1 MAWNTQVPLWV
12 INLAA
17 QFLIPDNASVSSGIK
32 IASLEENVD
41 SQSFTVQTGQGDY
54 PGIIPN
60 YSVVPEAETTTEG
73 VNWKIQ
79 FRKAVGFYGI
89 KTEVLSYNENKL
101 NHWNFPLDRRQFG
114 FVTVSRNSAVIVS
127 EPISYSEQYFISDA
141 ILSIIS
147 GYNDQ
152 FGINKLF
159 NKADDFVANLI
170 SFYVNPTVALRV
182 SFLPIWEVWQ
192 LAFFQS
198 SS

>member
-12 INLAA
+12 LNLAA
-17 QFLIPDNASVSSGIK
+17 QFVIPDNAGLTSGIK
-32 IASLEENVD
+32 IASLEEDED
-41 SQSFTVQTGQGDY
+41 SQSFSTQTGQGDY

-60 YSVVPEAETTTEG
+60 YSIVPETETTTDG

-89 KTEVLSYNENKL
+89 KTEVVAYDSTRL
-101 NHWNFPLDRRQFG
+101 NQWNFPLDRKQFG
-114 FVTVSRNSAVIVS
+114 FVTVSRNAAVIVS
-127 EPISYSEQYFISDA
+127 EPISYSQQYFISDA
-141 ILSIIS
+141 ILSILS

-152 FGINKLF
+152 FGISKLF

-170 SFYVNPTVALRV
+170 SFYVNPTVQLRV

-192 LAFFQS
+192 LAFFQTS
-198 SS
+198 S